1 MKVTKA
7 GQGKPYEAPLH
18 YNCWGAQYVTPA
30 DGAKSLIVNVSYFLP
45 NGGAEMSSGALERA
59 YYVLE
64 GSIKVRGKAEEFL
77 LTPGDSIFIAAGEER
92 EITVAG
98 QDPAKLLV
106 VLAKV

>member
-30 DGAKSLIVNVSYFLP
+30 DGAQSIIVSISHFLP
-45 NGGAEMSSGALERA
+45 NGGAEMSAGAMERA
-59 YYVLE
+59 YFVLE
-64 GSIKVRGKAEEFL
+64 GSIKVRGKAEEYV
-77 LTPGDSIFIAAGEER
+77 LTPGDAIFIAANEER
-92 EITVAG
+92 EITVVS